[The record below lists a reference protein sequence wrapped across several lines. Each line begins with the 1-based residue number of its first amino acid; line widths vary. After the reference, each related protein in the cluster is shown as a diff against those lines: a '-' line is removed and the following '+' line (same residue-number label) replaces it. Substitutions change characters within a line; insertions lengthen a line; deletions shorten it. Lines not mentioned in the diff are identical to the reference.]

1 MSANEML
8 SLVEQ
13 YKEAQ
18 QLIDAAQAEMEAI
31 KEQIKAEM
39 TRRGA
44 DRLDVGTHKVT
55 LQTVTSSRLDGKA
68 LKAAAPELAAKFT
81 KTTTAQRFVV
91 A

>member
-39 TRRGA
+39 ARRGA

-55 LQTVTSSRLDGKA
+55 LQTVTSSRLDSKA